1 MKSLMVSEGEVLMNF
16 AAELLSELGSW
27 CQVSTDRDLTTV
39 AERVE
44 HEGLSFL
51 TITLADFG
59 KGFEK
64 SLSQGKLERSY
75 FASTW
80 KFRNGL
86 PVFLQDFLAQVF
98 NRESAVLLDDPSVTA
113 IRAIRQ
119 FSLAFAK
126 IGVDCSDERV
136 QKAKDAYIKCELE
149 VRDYD
154 RALSPSDKLD
164 FERMARSLWSD
175 LLSRL
180 DKRIYEGDI
189 LPKHGPG
196 ATADRLVGNQKYDQW
211 EWTTRLEAEFPF
223 MDYARASWSQYTDLP
238 RVNFREPGEELP
250 VRVITVPKTLKTPRI
265 IAIEPTC
272 MQYMQQAIQEAM
284 AQEIRGLHIPRNLIC
299 YDSQLPNQEL
309 ARIGSLTGDLATLD
323 LSEASDRVS
332 YQHVRFLLADFPHL
346 ARAVDACRSRKA
358 DVDGKVVRLAKFAS
372 MGSALCFPF
381 EALVFCT
388 VVFLGIQKGLGRRL
402 TRGDIESLI
411 GRVRIY
417 GDDIIVPTEYA
428 LPVKDTLETFGFK
441 VNANKSFWSG
451 SFRESCGRDYYGGYD
466 VSVVRVRKLFP
477 SSRRDVLELVS
488 AVSMRNQLAKAGYVS
503 TVKWLDDYIS
513 MIIPFPYVGEQS
525 SILGRLHPEGLYE
538 VGRMHPDMQYPEVKG
553 YRVKAKLPKNEVDG
567 YAALL
572 KWYLKRGEEPF
583 ADIDHLI
590 RSGRSIAVD
599 IKHGWARSY

>member
-1 MKSLMVSEGEVLMNF
+1 LKSLTVSEEQVLMDF
-16 AAELLSELGSW
+16 ARELLSELGSW
-27 CQVSTDRDLTTV
+27 CQVSTDRDLKTIT
-39 AERVE
+39 ERVK

-64 SLSQGKLERSY
+64 SLAQEKLERVY
-75 FASTW
+75 FSPTW
-80 KFRNGL
+80 RFRSGL
-86 PVFLQDFLAQVF
+86 PVFLQDFLALVF
-98 NRESAVLLDDPSVTA
+98 DRESAVLLDDPSLTA

-126 IGVDCSDERV
+126 IGVDCSDERI

-149 VRDYD
+149 VRDSD
-154 RALSPSDKLD
+154 RNLGSSDKLD
-164 FERMARSLWSD
+164 YRSVARCLWSD
-175 LLSRL
+175 LLSKL
-180 DKRIYEGDI
+180 DKRVYEGDI

-211 EWTTRLEAEFPF
+211 EWTSRLEAEFPF

-238 RVNFREPGEELP
+238 RVNFREPGAELP

-272 MQYMQQAIQEAM
+272 MQYMQQALQEAM
-284 AQEIRGLHIPRNLIC
+284 AQEIRGNHISRNLIC
-299 YDSQLPNQEL
+299 YDSQIPNQEM
-309 ARIGSLTGDLATLD
+309 ARIGSLDGSLATLD

-332 YQHVRFLLADFPHL
+332 NEHVRMLLADFPHL
-346 ARAVDACRSRKA
+346 ARGVDACRSRKA

-381 EALVFCT
+381 EAMVFAT
-388 VVFLGIQKGLGRRL
+388 VIFVGIQKSLGRRL
-402 TRGDIESLI
+402 TRGDVESLI

-417 GDDIIVPTEYA
+417 GDDIIVPVEYA
-428 LPVKDTLETFGFK
+428 LAVKDSLETFGFK

-451 SFRESCGRDYYGGYD
+451 SFRESCGRDYFRGYD
-466 VSVVRVRKLFP
+466 VSVVRVRRLFP
-477 SSRRDVLELVS
+477 TNRRDVLELVS
-488 AVSMRNQLAKAGYVS
+488 TVSMRNQLAKVGYVS

-513 MIIPFPYVGEQS
+513 CMIPFPYVGEES
-525 SILGRLHPEGLYE
+525 PILGRVDPSGLIE
-538 VGRMHPDMQYPEVKG
+538 IGRMHPDMQYPEVKG
-553 YRVKAKLPKNEVDG
+553 YYVKAKLPVNEING

-583 ADIDHLI
+583 ADLNHLI
-590 RSGRSIAVD
+590 RSGRALDVD
-599 IKHGWARSY
+599 IKQGWARAH